1 MSLVPWMYFQCCSCT
16 LLNFAEVPISVM
28 ASTQVVKILLVIVN
42 TFQSD
47 DERIRS
53 WKFWEISTQV
63 LVTDTAST
71 QVVKKVLI
79 VAHTFQSDEK
89 RNYFIKNLRNF
100 PSKSNHTLSS
110 FDCLTSSISIFC
122 ICWCCNRIYDT
133 FIKWPKQDL

>member
-89 RNYFIKNLRNF
+89 RKIIL
-100 PSKSNHTLSS
+100 SKIWEISHPNQTTLYLHSTVWLPALASS
-110 FDCLTSSISIFC
+110 VYVDVVIEYMTRS
-122 ICWCCNRIYDT
+122 
-133 FIKWPKQDL
+133 